1 MMRQAAVRTNGRFT
15 SVETGV
21 RSYSAGNEEM
31 EGVGADVMKRTRFDV
46 AKVLFCGDK
55 NRADRHTQ
63 GTRRHTVGIYILSE
77 ANLSFFIVARTL
89 LHTCHVFRPSK
100 VYANRS

>member
-31 EGVGADVMKRTRFDV
+31 EGVGADVMK
-46 AKVLFCGDK
+46 
-55 NRADRHTQ
+55 
-63 GTRRHTVGIYILSE
+63 
-77 ANLSFFIVARTL
+77 
-89 LHTCHVFRPSK
+89 
-100 VYANRS
+100 